1 RLAQRRQLC
10 SMIISRFTPIANK
23 IVANFALKDFS
34 GESRLCL
41 EWRQNSG
48 CLLVAYGI
56 LRGMCA
62 LGADIDIINLCIET
76 ANKHLAKSTSFSYNS
91 SNLSMEE

>member
-1 RLAQRRQLC
+1 
-10 SMIISRFTPIANK
+10 MIISRFTPIANK

-41 EWRQNSG
+41 EGQQNSG
-48 CLLVAYGI
+48 CWLVAYGI
-56 LRGMCA
+56 LRLVCA
-62 LGADIDIINLCIET
+62 LGVGIDIINLCIET
-76 ANKHLAKSTSFSYNS
+76 ANKHLAKSISFSYNS